1 MSRDISH
8 IHTVEAEAKTIYSQT
23 EIEKA
28 LDRMAS
34 EITRLL
40 DDQNPLVLC
49 VVIGGIV
56 PTGLLLPRLHFPLE
70 LDYLHATRYT
80 GETQG
85 GHLHWA
91 KRPEAELK
99 DRNILIIDDIL
110 DEGITLSAI
119 IDYCQAEGAR
129 SVRSA
134 VLIEKNL
141 PERKGL
147 KKADITG
154 LKAEN
159 EYLVGYGMD
168 YHGHLRNL
176 NRIAAVSLPSSDQ
189 E

>member
-1 MSRDISH
+1 MTTISH
-8 IHTVEAEAKTIYSQT
+8 IHAVEAAAKTHFDQQ
-23 EIEKA
+23 EVEAA

-40 DDQNPLVLC
+40 DDQNPLILC

-80 GETQG
+80 GKTQG
-85 GHLHWA
+85 GHLHWV
-91 KRPEAELK
+91 KRPETPLA
-99 DRNILIIDDIL
+99 DRNILIVDDVL
-110 DEGITLSAI
+110 DEGITLEAI
-119 IDYCQAEGAR
+119 IDYCHAEGAR

-134 VLIEKNL
+134 VLVEKDL
-141 PERKGL
+141 PQRKGL
-147 KKADITG
+147 KKADVTG
-154 LKAEN
+154 LKAAN
-159 EYLVGYGMD
+159 DYLVGYGMD

-176 NRIAAVSLPSSDQ
+176 NRIAAVNLPSEDQ